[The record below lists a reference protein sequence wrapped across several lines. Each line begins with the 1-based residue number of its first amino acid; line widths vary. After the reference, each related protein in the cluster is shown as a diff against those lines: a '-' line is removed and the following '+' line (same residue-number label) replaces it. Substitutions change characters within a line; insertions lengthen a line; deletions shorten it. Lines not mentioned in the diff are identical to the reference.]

1 MKIADVSGFYSETGG
16 GVASYV
22 RQKLD
27 LAARWGHEIVV
38 IAPGA
43 TSRVEQRPGGRI
55 VWVESPDMPFDPNY
69 HMFLRGQ
76 EVWQVLDREA
86 PDVVEG
92 SSPWR
97 GGWLAGNWPGP
108 AIKSLVFHQDF
119 IAGYPYTLL
128 GGFLSKPTI
137 DSLFSPYWRYV
148 RALSERFD
156 VTVTGGD
163 WLAERL
169 SAFDIH
175 NPVSVPFGI
184 ETGLFSP
191 DKRDM
196 TLRAELLA
204 ACGAPSTGKLLLA
217 VGRLHPE
224 KRHRTIIEGFARA
237 RAVRPDLG
245 LAIIGDGPLR
255 ANVETWAGRVSGA
268 RVMGP
273 IADRGRL
280 ARCLASGD
288 ILVHGSGA
296 ETYGLVVAEAIS
308 SGLAVVSPDTGG
320 AADLARRGLSRI
332 YATGDAESCGRAIL
346 ALLKAVEAPGARPPE
361 DPPGSAESHFA
372 ALFKLYQRMI
382 DARARDPAPDEAPLA
397 KRAASA

>member
-27 LAARWGHEIVV
+27 LAARWGHEVVV

-43 TSRVEQRPGGRI
+43 RSRVEQRPGGRI
-55 VWVESPDMPFDPNY
+55 VWVESPGMPFDPNY
-69 HMFLRGQ
+69 HMFLDGQ
-76 EVWQVLDREA
+76 EVWRVLDREA

-97 GGWLAGNWPGP
+97 GGWLAGHWPGR
-108 AIKSLVFHQDF
+108 AVKSLVFHQDF

-128 GGFLSKPTI
+128 GGFLSRPAI
-137 DSLFSPYWRYV
+137 DTLFAPYWGYV
-148 RALSERFD
+148 RSLSACFD

-169 SAFDIH
+169 KGFDIH

-184 ETGLFSP
+184 ETGLFSA
-191 DKRDM
+191 DKRDEA
-196 TLRAELLA
+196 LRRELLA
-204 ACGAPSTGKLLLA
+204 ACEVPPEGKLLLA

-237 RAVRPDLG
+237 RAQRPDLG
-245 LAIIGDGPLR
+245 LVIIGDGPLR
-255 ANVETWAGRVSGA
+255 ANVETWAGRAGQTHV
-268 RVMGP
+268 VGP

-296 ETYGLVVAEAIS
+296 ETYGLVVAEAIC

-346 ALLKAVEAPGARPPE
+346 ALLRAIEAPGRRPPAN
-361 DPPGSAESHFA
+361 PPGTAESHFA
-372 ALFKLYQRMI
+372 ALFELYQRLI
-382 DARARDPAPDEAPLA
+382 DAREAASIPVRA
-397 KRAASA
+397 KRTASA